1 MKEGIAKHK
10 GPKLEELENSPSR
23 TIRTVKHEEACS
35 GENTRGVA
43 GHCFMK

>member
-1 MKEGIAKHK
+1 MEEGIAKHK

>member
-1 MKEGIAKHK
+1 MEERIAKYK
-10 GPKLEELENSPSR
+10 GPELEELENSQ
-23 TIRTVKHEEACS
+23 TIHTVKYEEACS